1 MNVQGFLPITFVN
14 VGTGQSTPESDLES
28 VDVVWNRESLEDLFP
43 EIVLIVWARDS
54 RMDDG

>member
-14 VGTGQSTPESDLES
+14 VGTGQSTPESDQES

-43 EIVLIVWARDS
+43 WNRADRLGE
-54 RMDDG
+54 GFENG